1 MGIERILRINEPAVD
16 GTMPD
21 LTVYLDIDHRTAM
34 ARRCAASVPD
44 RLEMEAESFHA
55 RVEEGYHQLIAM
67 DPDRFAVVDASGD
80 REEIAAEVSRK
91 VLARLMSVEVANQ

>member
-1 MGIERILRINEPAVD
+1 
-16 GTMPD
+16 
-21 LTVYLDIDHRTAM
+21 
-34 ARRCAASVPD
+34 
-44 RLEMEAESFHA
+44 MEAESFHA
-55 RVEEGYHQLIAM
+55 RVEDGYHQLISM